1 LPPSAVQRWRVVIR
15 STDRDVLLRQRSVM
29 TDDLDPQEPVSAD
42 GPSANG
48 AGSSHAAKTVVRS
61 GLAERRNPL
70 LVAIAEFASGV
81 RRMLLR
87 DPLSTF
93 LLVASIGLAIAFATL
108 LGSIKPASSGEQV
121 PISAIQQLA
130 KRHQLASVLLLD
142 HDSRIEATTAAGTPS
157 VPADG
162 VLAPTPA
169 EAEAGATG
177 TKAAGKG
184 STKHAAGK
192 GSASTAKGSTGATST
207 AVTGATGVSG
217 TKTSPAELVA
227 AGGTATGNQHLW
239 AAYPSSGAQTQQL
252 LNELSAGGAI
262 VSVDQQAGKG
272 TETIVVQFLIPI
284 LLLVCLFSLF
294 TRQGAEG
301 AGGGIAAF
309 SQFTGKGRKK
319 GKGTTDKITFAD
331 VAGAGEAVAELRE
344 IRDYLADPSKYLAV
358 GAAAP
363 KGVLLVGPPGTGKTL
378 LAKAVAGEAD
388 AAFFSLSGSDFVES
402 LVGVGAARVRDLF
415 RKARK
420 VSPAIIFI
428 DELDAAGRK
437 RGAGIG
443 QGNDEREQT
452 LNQILVEMDGFAG
465 DGGLV
470 VMGATNRPDILDPAL
485 LRPGRFDRQIVIDT
499 PDVHGRLEILRLHGD
514 KRPLA
519 PDASLEEVARQT
531 PGFSGAELAN
541 VINEAALLS
550 VRDARAQIDQKT
562 LEEAI
567 DRVVAGPAKH
577 HILTETERW
586 LIAIHES
593 AHAVVTEALGHATS
607 TRKLSIV
614 ARGRQLGTA
623 AHMLSDRD
631 QLIMTRPDLESQL
644 IVITAGL
651 AGERIAF
658 GHTSTTVNDDL
669 HAATALARSMV
680 TSFGMSEALG
690 LVTIGEKSGE
700 VFLGASLQD
709 LGSVGP
715 ETLNVIDNEVER
727 LVGDAEA
734 RAATILDRNWSTV
747 EETATALLEQETLSG
762 VALDA
767 VLSTVQETSVEELAQ
782 VRRAAPPR
790 FTTRDP
796 GQAQ

>member
-1 LPPSAVQRWRVVIR
+1 MTDEPLPDSPTPLPPARPSGNGRANGR
-15 STDRDVLLRQRSVM
+15 
-29 TDDLDPQEPVSAD
+29 PAD
-42 GPSANG
+42 GR
-48 AGSSHAAKTVVRS
+48 AAVRS
-61 GLAERRNPL
+61 GLAQRRNPVL
-70 LVAIAEFASGV
+70 ATLGAAAANV
-81 RRMLLR
+81 RRVAFR
-87 DPLSTF
+87 DPLSLF
-93 LLVASIGLAIAFATL
+93 LLLASIGLAIAFATL
-108 LGSIKPASSGEQV
+108 LGSIAPSSAGRQV
-121 PISAIQQLA
+121 PLSAVHRLA
-130 KRHQLASVLLLD
+130 AHREIATALLLD
-142 HDSRIEATTAAGTPS
+142 HDNRVELVTTAKAP
-157 VPADG
+157 PIAADG
-162 VLAPTPA
+162 ALLGT
-169 EAEAGATG
+169 AGEPGTTG
-177 TKAAGKG
+177 ETGKAGKG
-184 STKHAAGK
+184 VAG
-192 GSASTAKGSTGATST
+192 TST
-207 AVTGATGVSG
+207 TTTGTVTGEA
-217 TKTSPAELVA
+217 AA
-227 AGGTATGNQHLW
+227 AGGTGTAGVGGVGLYW
-239 AAYPSSGAQTQQL
+239 ASYPASGALTQQL
-252 LNELSAGGAI
+252 IRELEAGGAI
-262 VSVDQQAGKG
+262 VKVDQQSGKG
-272 TETIVVQFLIPI
+272 TKTIVVQFLIPI

-294 TRQGAEG
+294 TRLGAEG

-309 SQFTGKGRKK
+309 SQFAGKGRRK
-319 GKGTTDKITFAD
+319 GKGTSHPITFAD

-344 IRDYLADPSKYLAV
+344 IRDYLAEPQKYLSV

-420 VSPAIIFI
+420 AAPAIIFI

-499 PDVHGRLEILRLHGD
+499 PDVHGRLEILRLHGG

-519 PDASLEEVARQT
+519 PDASLDEVARQT

-550 VRDARAQIDQKT
+550 VRDGRVEIDQAT
-562 LEEAI
+562 LEEAV
-567 DRVVAGPAKH
+567 DRVVAGPAKR
-577 HILTETERW
+577 HILSAEERW
-586 LIAIHES
+586 LISIHES
-593 AHAVVTEALGHATS
+593 AHAVVTDALGQKTS

-623 AHMLSDRD
+623 AHMLTDRD
-631 QLIMTRPDLESQL
+631 QVLMSEPDLHRQL
-644 IVITAGL
+644 ISILAGL
-651 AGERIAF
+651 AGERMAF
-658 GHTSTTVNDDL
+658 GNHSTSVHDDL

-680 TSFGMSEALG
+680 TSFGMSPALG

-715 ETLNVIDNEVER
+715 ETLNVIDAEVER

-734 RAATILDRNWSTV
+734 RAAVILDRNWSTV

-762 VALDA
+762 VALEA
-767 VLSTVQETSVEELAQ
+767 VLSTVQEVTLEELRE
-782 VRRAAPPR
+782 VRRASSAPPR
-790 FTTRDP
+790 FTRRPDP
-796 GQAQ
+796 EQAG

>member
-1 LPPSAVQRWRVVIR
+1 
-15 STDRDVLLRQRSVM
+15 
-29 TDDLDPQEPVSAD
+29 
-42 GPSANG
+42 
-48 AGSSHAAKTVVRS
+48 
-61 GLAERRNPL
+61 
-70 LVAIAEFASGV
+70 
-81 RRMLLR
+81 
-87 DPLSTF
+87 
-93 LLVASIGLAIAFATL
+93 
-108 LGSIKPASSGEQV
+108 
-121 PISAIQQLA
+121 
-130 KRHQLASVLLLD
+130 
-142 HDSRIEATTAAGTPS
+142 
-157 VPADG
+157 
-162 VLAPTPA
+162 
-169 EAEAGATG
+169 
-177 TKAAGKG
+177 
-184 STKHAAGK
+184 
-192 GSASTAKGSTGATST
+192 
-207 AVTGATGVSG
+207 
-217 TKTSPAELVA
+217 
-227 AGGTATGNQHLW
+227 
-239 AAYPSSGAQTQQL
+239 
-252 LNELSAGGAI
+252 
-262 VSVDQQAGKG
+262 
-272 TETIVVQFLIPI
+272 
-284 LLLVCLFSLF
+284 
-294 TRQGAEG
+294 
-301 AGGGIAAF
+301 
-309 SQFTGKGRKK
+309 
-319 GKGTTDKITFAD
+319 
-331 VAGAGEAVAELRE
+331 
-344 IRDYLADPSKYLAV
+344 
-358 GAAAP
+358 
-363 KGVLLVGPPGTGKTL
+363 VLLVGPPGTGKTL

-485 LRPGRFDRQIVIDT
+485 LRPGRFDRQVVIDV
-499 PDVHGRLEILRLHGD
+499 PDVHGRLEILRLHGG

-519 PDASLEEVARQT
+519 ADASLEEVARQT

-550 VRDARAQIDQKT
+550 VRDGRGEIDSAT
-562 LEEAI
+562 LDEAI

-577 HILTETERW
+577 HILTEQERW
-586 LIAIHES
+586 LIAIHEAS
-593 AHAVVTEALGHATS
+593 HAVVTDALGHTTS

-623 AHMLSDRD
+623 AHMLTDRD
-631 QLIMTRPDLESQL
+631 QLIMSEPDLKRQL
-644 IVITAGL
+644 ISIIAGL

-658 GHTSTTVNDDL
+658 GHVSTSVNDDL

-715 ETLNVIDNEVER
+715 ETLNLIDNEIER

-734 RAATILDRNWSTV
+734 RAGVILDRNWDTV
-747 EETATALLEQETLSG
+747 EETASALLEQETLSG

-767 VLSTVQETSVEELAQ
+767 VLSTVREVSIEDLDE
-782 VRRAAPPR
+782 VRRAQPA
-790 FTTRDP
+790 RDP
-796 GQAQ
+796 KPPS

>member
-1 LPPSAVQRWRVVIR
+1 MPPAPPAPPAAGGA
-15 STDRDVLLRQRSVM
+15 T
-29 TDDLDPQEPVSAD
+29 
-42 GPSANG
+42 ANG
-48 AGSSHAAKTVVRS
+48 ASRPGSKAVRS
-61 GLAERRNPL
+61 GLAQRRNP
-70 LVAIAEFASGV
+70 VVVKIVEFAQTA
-81 RRMLLR
+81 RRIALR
-87 DPLSTF
+87 DPLALF
-93 LLVASIGLAIAFATL
+93 LLIASIVLAVAFATL
-108 LGSIKPASSGEQV
+108 LGQIKPGSAGRQVALSTVQKAAKQKEIAS
-121 PISAIQQLA
+121 AT
-130 KRHQLASVLLLD
+130 LLD
-142 HDSRIEATTAAGTPS
+142 HDSRVEVKT
-157 VPADG
+157 
-162 VLAPTPA
+162 
-169 EAEAGATG
+169 TG
-177 TKAAGKG
+177 TRTVIK
-184 STKHAAGK
+184 
-192 GSASTAKGSTGATST
+192 AKGSKKNGGTE
-207 AVTGATGVSG
+207 AVTTPVG
-217 TKTSPAELVA
+217 PP
-227 AGGTATGNQHLW
+227 QQLW
-239 AAYPSSGAQTQQL
+239 AAYPASGAQTEQVA
-252 LNELSAGGAI
+252 NELGASGAEVRI
-262 VSVDQQAGKG
+262 DQQAGKP
-272 TETIVVQFLIPI
+272 TKAIIVQFLIPI

-294 TRQGAEG
+294 MRVGGEG
-301 AGGGIAAF
+301 AAGGLAAF
-309 SQFTGKGRKK
+309 SETSSKGRKK
-319 GKGTTDKITFAD
+319 GKGTRDRITFAD
-331 VAGAGEAVAELRE
+331 VAGAGEALAELRE
-344 IRDYLADPSKYLAV
+344 IRDYLSDPSKYLAV

-388 AAFFSLSGSDFVES
+388 ASFFSVSGSDFVES

-420 VSPAIIFI
+420 ASPAIIFI

-485 LRPGRFDRQIVIDT
+485 LRPGRFDRQIVVDV
-499 PDVHGRLEILRLHGD
+499 PDVHGRIEILRLHGG

-550 VRDARAQIDQKT
+550 VRDGRGQIDQAT
-562 LEEAI
+562 LDEAI
-567 DRVVAGPAKH
+567 DRVVAGPAKR
-577 HILTETERW
+577 HILTEEERW

-593 AHAVVTEALGHATS
+593 AHAVVTDALGHTAS

-623 AHMLSDRD
+623 AHMLTDRD
-631 QLIMTRPDLESQL
+631 QTIMTKDDLQRQL

-658 GHTSTTVNDDL
+658 GQVSTSVNDDL

-690 LVTIGEKSGE
+690 LVTIGEKGGE

-715 ETLNVIDNEVER
+715 ETLNLIDNEIER

-747 EETATALLEQETLSG
+747 EETAAALLEQETLSG

-767 VLSTVQETSVEELAQ
+767 LLSTIHEMSLDELRE

-790 FTTRDP
+790 FATRDP
-796 GQAQ
+796 KDAR

>member
-1 LPPSAVQRWRVVIR
+1 
-15 STDRDVLLRQRSVM
+15 M
-29 TDDLDPQEPVSAD
+29 TDDDPTPPETTS
-42 GPSANG
+42 SNG
-48 AGSSHAAKTVVRS
+48 HSPAAKPAVRS
-61 GLAERRNPL
+61 ALATRRNPV
-70 LVAIAEFASGV
+70 LVAVGDFLANA
-81 RRMLLR
+81 RRLAFR
-87 DPLSTF
+87 DPLALF
-93 LLVASIGLAIAFATL
+93 LALASVALAVTFATL
-108 LGSIKPASSGEQV
+108 LGAIKPSSSGTEV
-121 PISAIQQLA
+121 PISTVQTLA
-130 KRHQLASVLLLD
+130 KHHYIATATLLD
-142 HDSRIEATTAAGTPS
+142 HDSRVELTTTSAAPSLTPAGTLATTPVASGTTGGQG
-157 VPADG
+157 DTE
-162 VLAPTPA
+162 TPA
-169 EAEAGATG
+169 GA
-177 TKAAGKG
+177 
-184 STKHAAGK
+184 
-192 GSASTAKGSTGATST
+192 
-207 AVTGATGVSG
+207 
-217 TKTSPAELVA
+217 L
-227 AGGTATGNQHLW
+227 QQLW
-239 AAYPSSGAQTQQL
+239 AAYPASGAQTAQL
-252 LNELSAGGAI
+252 ASELNVSGAT
-262 VSVDQQAGKG
+262 VTVDQQAGKP
-272 TETIVVQFLIPI
+272 TKAIIVQFLIPI

-294 TRQGAEG
+294 TRLGGDGA
-301 AGGGIAAF
+301 AGGLAAF
-309 SQFTGKGRKK
+309 SEFSGKGKKK
-319 GKGTTDKITFAD
+319 GKGTRDRITFSD
-331 VAGAGEAVAELRE
+331 VAGAGEALAELRE
-344 IRDYLADPSKYLAV
+344 IRDYLSEPSKYLTV

-388 AAFFSLSGSDFVES
+388 AAFFSVSGSDFVES

-420 VSPAIIFI
+420 VAPAIIFI

-452 LNQILVEMDGFAG
+452 LNQILVEMDGFSG

-485 LRPGRFDRQIVIDT
+485 LRPGRFDRQVVVDV
-499 PDVHGRLEILRLHGD
+499 PDVHGRLEILRLHGN

-550 VRDARAQIDQKT
+550 VRDGREQIDQAT
-562 LEEAI
+562 LDEAI
-567 DRVVAGPAKH
+567 DRVVAGPAKR
-577 HILTETERW
+577 HILTEQERW
-586 LIAIHES
+586 LIAIHEAS
-593 AHAVVTEALGHATS
+593 HAVVTDALGHTAS

-631 QLIMTRPDLESQL
+631 QTIMTKPDLQSQL

-658 GHTSTTVNDDL
+658 GHTSTSVNDDL

-715 ETLNVIDNEVER
+715 ETLNLIDNEIER

-734 RAATILDRNWSTV
+734 RAAVILDRNWNTV
-747 EETATALLEQETLSG
+747 EETAAALLEHETLSG

-767 VLSTVQETSVEELAQ
+767 VLSTVQEITLDELRD
-782 VRRAAPPR
+782 VRRGAPS
-790 FTTRDP
+790 RDP
-796 GQAQ
+796 KQAP

>member
-1 LPPSAVQRWRVVIR
+1 VIPTGPPSA
-15 STDRDVLLRQRSVM
+15 T
-29 TDDLDPQEPVSAD
+29 
-42 GPSANG
+42 
-48 AGSSHAAKTVVRS
+48 
-61 GLAERRNPL
+61 
-70 LVAIAEFASGV
+70 
-81 RRMLLR
+81 
-87 DPLSTF
+87 
-93 LLVASIGLAIAFATL
+93 
-108 LGSIKPASSGEQV
+108 
-121 PISAIQQLA
+121 
-130 KRHQLASVLLLD
+130 
-142 HDSRIEATTAAGTPS
+142 TTATGSFTVAGPP
-157 VPADG
+157 V
-162 VLAPTPA
+162 
-169 EAEAGATG
+169 
-177 TKAAGKG
+177 
-184 STKHAAGK
+184 
-192 GSASTAKGSTGATST
+192 
-207 AVTGATGVSG
+207 VTGAR
-217 TKTSPAELVA
+217 
-227 AGGTATGNQHLW
+227 QLW
-239 AAYPSSGAQTQQL
+239 AAYPASGAQTQQL
-252 LNELSAGGAI
+252 ARELYVSGAT
-262 VSVDQQAGKG
+262 VAVDQQSGKP
-272 TETIVVQFLIPI
+272 TKTIIVQFLIPI

-294 TRQGAEG
+294 TRLGAGEG
-301 AGGGIAAF
+301 AAGGIAAF
-309 SQFTGKGRKK
+309 SQFAGKGKRK
-319 GKGTTDKITFAD
+319 GKGTTDVTTFAD

-344 IRDYLADPSKYLAV
+344 IRDYLADPSKYLVV

-388 AAFFSLSGSDFVES
+388 AAFFSLSGSEFVES

-415 RKARK
+415 RKARRAA
-420 VSPAIIFI
+420 PAIIFI

-465 DGGLV
+465 DAGLV

-485 LRPGRFDRQIVIDT
+485 LRPGRFDRQVVIDT
-499 PDVHGRLEILRLHGD
+499 PDVHGRLAILRLHGD

-519 PDASLEEVARQT
+519 PDASLEEIAKQT

-550 VRDARAQIDQKT
+550 VREGHATIDQAS

-577 HILTETERW
+577 HILTQEERW

-593 AHAVVTEALGHATS
+593 AHAVAVEALGQTSS

-631 QLIMTRPDLESQL
+631 QVIMSADDLQRQL
-644 IVITAGL
+644 IVIISGL

-658 GHTSTTVNDDL
+658 GQASTSVNDDL
-669 HAATALARSMV
+669 HAATNLARSMV

-715 ETLNVIDNEVER
+715 ETLNLIDNEVER
-727 LVGDAEA
+727 LVADAAA
-734 RAATILDRNWSTV
+734 RAEVVLDRNWNTV

-767 VLSTVQETSVEELAQ
+767 LLSTVQQ
-782 VRRAAPPR
+782 VPLDDLLKDVKRAAPPR
-790 FTTRDP
+790 FTRPAD
-796 GQAQ
+796 GGR

>member
-1 LPPSAVQRWRVVIR
+1 
-15 STDRDVLLRQRSVM
+15 M
-29 TDDLDPQEPVSAD
+29 TDDPTPPTDSA
-42 GPSANG
+42 SSNG
-48 AGSSHAAKTVVRS
+48 AGSAPASKAAVRS
-61 GLAERRNPL
+61 GLAHRRNPA
-70 LVAIAEFASGV
+70 LVTLGEIGSRTRSV
-81 RRMLLR
+81 LVR
-87 DPLSTF
+87 DPLSLF
-93 LLVASIGLAIAFATL
+93 LFIASIGLAIAFFAL
-108 LGSIKPASSGEQV
+108 LGSIKPRSSGMEV
-121 PISAIQQLA
+121 PISTVQTLA
-130 KRHQLASVLLLD
+130 KEHDIATAVVLD
-142 HDSRIEATTAAGTPS
+142 HDNRVEITTTAASPGISQAGAIVAATGTGAS
-157 VPADG
+157 TSAKDG
-162 VLAPTPA
+162 ATSSAKGGGTTSAKGGGTSSTKGGATTGTPA
-169 EAEAGATG
+169 ETP
-177 TKAAGKG
+177 
-184 STKHAAGK
+184 
-192 GSASTAKGSTGATST
+192 ASG
-207 AVTGATGVSG
+207 GV
-217 TKTSPAELVA
+217 
-227 AGGTATGNQHLW
+227 QQLW
-239 AAYPSSGAQTQQL
+239 AAYPASGALTQQL
-252 LNELSAGGAI
+252 LKELSASGGT
-262 VSVDQQAGKG
+262 VTVDQQSGKG
-272 TETIVVQFLIPI
+272 AEAVIVQFLIPI

-294 TRQGAEG
+294 MRQGGDG
-301 AGGGIAAF
+301 AAGGIAGF
-309 SQFTGKGRKK
+309 SQFAGKGRKK
-319 GKGTTDKITFAD
+319 GKGSADRTTFAD
-331 VAGAGEAVAELRE
+331 VAGAGEALAELRE

-415 RKARK
+415 RKARR

-485 LRPGRFDRQIVIDT
+485 LRPGRFDRQVVIDV
-499 PDVHGRLEILRLHGD
+499 PDVHGRLEILRLHGG

-550 VRDARAQIDQKT
+550 VRDGRGQIDSAT
-562 LEEAI
+562 LDEAI

-577 HILTETERW
+577 HILSEQERW
-586 LIAIHES
+586 LIAIHE
-593 AHAVVTEALGHATS
+593 ACHAVVTESLGHTAS

-631 QLIMTRPDLESQL
+631 QTIMTRPDLESQL

-658 GHTSTTVNDDL
+658 GHTSTSVNDDL

-715 ETLNVIDNEVER
+715 ETLNLIDNEVER

-734 RAATILDRNWSTV
+734 RAAIVLDRNWSTV
-747 EETATALLEQETLSG
+747 EETAAALLEQETLSG

-767 VLSTVQETSVEELAQ
+767 VLSTVQESSLEELSQ

-790 FTTRDP
+790 FTRDP
-796 GQAQ
+796 KQAP

>member
-1 LPPSAVQRWRVVIR
+1 VNALHFRSADVTLRPSIGAAFDCRAARRV
-15 STDRDVLLRQRSVM
+15 SVAASSGVATADFTTCPAHM
-29 TDDLDPQEPVSAD
+29 TDDPTPPKDSR
-42 GPSANG
+42 SSNG
-48 AGSSHAAKTVVRS
+48 AGSPSAGRAAVRS
-61 GLAERRNPL
+61 GLAHRRNPVL
-70 LVAIAEFASGV
+70 ATLGELATGTRRVLFKDPISLFLV
-81 RRMLLR
+81 L
-87 DPLSTF
+87 
-93 LLVASIGLAIAFATL
+93 ASIGLAIAFATL
-108 LGSIKPASSGEQV
+108 LGAIKPSSSGMQA
-121 PISAIQQLA
+121 PISTVQTLA
-130 KRHQLASVLLLD
+130 ARHEIADAMLLD
-142 HDSRIEATTAAGTPS
+142 HDSRVELTTTAKAPPVARSGTLPPVITTTTIVKGNRGKPS
-157 VPADG
+157 HTVTHVVEP
-162 VLAPTPA
+162 
-169 EAEAGATG
+169 AGA
-177 TKAAGKG
+177 
-184 STKHAAGK
+184 
-192 GSASTAKGSTGATST
+192 
-207 AVTGATGVSG
+207 GV
-217 TKTSPAELVA
+217 A
-227 AGGTATGNQHLW
+227 QHLW
-239 AAYPSSGAQTQQL
+239 ASYPASGALTQQL
-252 LNELSAGGAI
+252 LKELTDSGA
-262 VSVDQQAGKG
+262 VVTVDQQSGKP
-272 TETIVVQFLIPI
+272 TQEIVVQFLIPI

-294 TRQGAEG
+294 MRIGADGG
-301 AGGGIAAF
+301 AGGLAAF
-309 SQFTGKGRKK
+309 SEFTGKGRKK
-319 GKGTTDKITFAD
+319 GKGTRDRITFAD
-331 VAGAGEAVAELRE
+331 VAGAGEALAELRE
-344 IRDYLADPSKYLAV
+344 IRDYLQDPSKYLAV

-388 AAFFSLSGSDFVES
+388 AAFFSVSGSDFVES

-420 VSPAIIFI
+420 ASPAIIFI

-485 LRPGRFDRQIVIDT
+485 LRPGRFDRQVVVDV
-499 PDVHGRLEILRLHGD
+499 PDVHGRLEILRLHGN
-514 KRPLA
+514 KRPMA

-550 VRDARAQIDQKT
+550 VRDGRAQIDQAT

-567 DRVVAGPAKH
+567 DRVVAGPAKR
-577 HILTETERW
+577 HILTEQERW

-593 AHAVVTEALGHATS
+593 SHAVVTEALGHTTS

-631 QLIMTRPDLESQL
+631 QTIMTKPDLQSQL
-644 IVITAGL
+644 IVIASGL

-658 GHTSTTVNDDL
+658 GHTSTSVNDDL
-669 HAATALARSMV
+669 HAATALARSMI
-680 TSFGMSEALG
+680 TSFGMSDALG

-715 ETLNVIDNEVER
+715 ETLNVIDNEIER
-727 LVGDAEA
+727 MVGDAEA
-734 RAATILDRNWSTV
+734 RAAVILDRNWSTV
-747 EETATALLEQETLSG
+747 EETAAALLEQETLSG
-762 VALDA
+762 LALDA
-767 VLSTVQETSVEELAQ
+767 VLSTVQEVTLEELAQ
-782 VRRAAPPR
+782 VRRAVPPR

-796 GQAQ
+796 DKTP

>member
-1 LPPSAVQRWRVVIR
+1 
-15 STDRDVLLRQRSVM
+15 
-29 TDDLDPQEPVSAD
+29 
-42 GPSANG
+42 
-48 AGSSHAAKTVVRS
+48 
-61 GLAERRNPL
+61 L
-70 LVAIAEFASGV
+70 LVWLGEFASAL
-81 RRMLLR
+81 RRLLLR

-93 LLVASIGLAIAFATL
+93 LLFASIGLGVTFALL
-108 LGSIKPASSGEQV
+108 LGSIKPSSYGRAV
-121 PISAIQQLA
+121 PLSTVQALA
-130 KRHQLASVLLLD
+130 GDRELSRALLLD
-142 HDSRIEATTAAGTPS
+142 HDNRVEVATTAGTQLIPLS
-157 VPADG
+157 
-162 VLAPTPA
+162 
-169 EAEAGATG
+169 GA
-177 TKAAGKG
+177 
-184 STKHAAGK
+184 
-192 GSASTAKGSTGATST
+192 
-207 AVTGATGVSG
+207 
-217 TKTSPAELVA
+217 VA
-227 AGGTATGNQHLW
+227 APVAAKTTTVGSGRHKRVVTVAPPPGVVQRLW
-239 AAYPSSGAQTQQL
+239 AAYPASGALTQQL
-252 LNELSAGGAI
+252 LRELSGSGA
-262 VSVDQQAGKG
+262 VVAVDQQAGKG
-272 TETIVVQFLIPI
+272 TRTIIVQFLIPI

-294 TRQGAEG
+294 TRVGGEG
-301 AGGGIAAF
+301 AAGGLASF
-309 SQFTGKGRKK
+309 SSFTGKGRKK
-319 GKGTTDKITFAD
+319 GKGTRDRITFAD
-331 VAGAGEAVAELRE
+331 VAGAGEALAELRE
-344 IRDYLADPSKYLAV
+344 IRDYLSDPSKYLDV

-388 AAFFSLSGSDFVES
+388 AAFFSVSGSDFVES

-420 VSPAIIFI
+420 VAPAIIFI

-485 LRPGRFDRQIVIDT
+485 LRPGRFDRQVVVDV
-499 PDVHGRLEILRLHGD
+499 PDVHGRLEILRLHGN
-514 KRPLA
+514 KRPMA
-519 PDASLEEVARQT
+519 ADASLEEVARQT

-550 VRDARAQIDQKT
+550 VRDGRGEIDQAT

-567 DRVVAGPAKH
+567 DRVVAGPAKR
-577 HILTETERW
+577 HILTEQERW
-586 LIAIHES
+586 LISIHEAS
-593 AHAVVTEALGHATS
+593 HAVVTDALGHTTS

-631 QLIMTRPDLESQL
+631 QTIMSKPDLESQL
-644 IVITAGL
+644 VVITAGL

-658 GHTSTTVNDDL
+658 GHSSTSVNDDL
-669 HAATALARSMV
+669 HAATNLARSMV

-690 LVTIGEKSGE
+690 LVTIGEKGGE

-715 ETLNVIDNEVER
+715 ETLNLIDNEVER

-734 RAATILDRNWSTV
+734 RAAVVLDRNWSTV
-747 EETATALLEQETLSG
+747 EETAAALLEHETLSG
-762 VALDA
+762 LALDA
-767 VLSTVQETSVEELAQ
+767 VLSTVGEITLEELRD
-782 VRRAAPPR
+782 VRRASPPR

-796 GQAQ
+796 NKGV